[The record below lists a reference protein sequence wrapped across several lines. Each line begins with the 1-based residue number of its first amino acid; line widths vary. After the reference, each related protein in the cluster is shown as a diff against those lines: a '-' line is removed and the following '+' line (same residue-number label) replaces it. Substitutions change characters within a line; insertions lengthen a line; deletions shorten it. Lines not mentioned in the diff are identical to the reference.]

1 MSSSFP
7 MYDMA
12 EADTDPTNLLDDIY
26 SSLII
31 PLLNELQQLRSP
43 TRDQMPAHGKGKRP
57 YKVWDSGRQ
66 VRKGLVVA
74 SFNELIEKGRE
85 KLELGEVRIKVVL
98 EADGTQVE
106 DPEYFCTLPENTVF
120 LLLRQGEH
128 WYPAGVEVLR
138 QAITA
143 IPKIVCE
150 TIYSLGLHDEAPVW
164 KIMDQ
169 YGKIT
174 VVLSWDPCHRG
185 DHRHGTS
192 SPRKPSATAT
202 RMIVSGV
209 GESAIQRHEY
219 LVAQPSVGSTPSPAP
234 TISLSGTKS
243 PVPASGAAG
252 ISAQAPVGTVTT
264 ILRDGKK
271 ETLINDIG
279 PAAATL
285 PPAPHHQG
293 TVINH
298 DSEIKSSYMGTG
310 PGATAAVVGRLSRQ
324 GSSVD
329 SSHSATVH
337 VHTPECCMY
346 GHPHTPQPRTRASP
360 TGDQAEC
367 DFHCCSLHEEGGRI
381 QVHKAV
387 ATSPIQEGTHERRPA
402 HHHTHPPSQSP
413 GGKAAQPGAQAAAV
427 QHPKGSSHVRFQTQT
442 QTEYR
447 TPNLEKPR
455 ERPDQDSSESET
467 ENTTNDEE
475 AHTTEKFLLL
485 TDQLSVD
492 TKKHLS
498 IKDIGVILDRLSSK
512 IVDVEKLDR
521 EAEEEDCFNWTIKA
535 TIRGDTL
542 RELGVVYNG
551 HYYSIS
557 EHPGYGQKKEEE
569 EEEEV
574 AEAKDA
580 EKEPV

>member
-1 MSSSFP
+1 MIIMVSSFVSQKERLQGMKQAVTLRCLAMP
-7 MYDMA
+7 KCPVQLQPQLYRPDMHS
-12 EADTDPTNLLDDIY
+12 DRVNLQLGWDGKLVISDYTCISTLADIY
-26 SSLII
+26 
-31 PLLNELQQLRSP
+31 LLYIVSEGGGSATFR
-43 TRDQMPAHGKGKRP
+43 
-57 YKVWDSGRQ
+57 
-66 VRKGLVVA
+66 
-74 SFNELIEKGRE
+74 
-85 KLELGEVRIKVVL
+85 
-98 EADGTQVE
+98 GTQK
-106 DPEYFCTLPENTVF
+106 TSLP
-120 LLLRQGEH
+120 L
-128 WYPAGVEVLR
+128 A
-138 QAITA
+138 AITA

-209 GESAIQRHEY
+209 GESTIQRHEY

-243 PVPASGAAG
+243 PVPAAGAV
-252 ISAQAPVGTVTT
+252 SQAPVGTVTT

-279 PAAATL
+279 PSATAPPL
-285 PPAPHHQG
+285 PTHHQG

-298 DSEIKSSYMGTG
+298 DSEHKSSYMGTG
-310 PGATAAVVGRLSRQ
+310 PGAAAAVVGRLSRQ

-381 QVHKAV
+381 QASRHHLHHQQHHVHHHQPGQQVHKAV
-387 ATSPIQEGTHERRPA
+387 ATSPIQEGPQEKRPG
-402 HHHTHPPSQSP
+402 HHHAHPTSQSP
-413 GGKAAQPGAQAAAV
+413 SSKPSQAGPQATVAAAAAAAAAV
-427 QHPKGSSHVRFQTQT
+427 VQSQKGGSHVRFLAD
-442 QTEYR
+442 YR
-447 TPNLEKPR
+447 SSNLDKQR
-455 ERPDQDSSESET
+455 TDQESSESET

-569 EEEEV
+569 EEV
-574 AEAKDA
+574 TEAKEA

>member
-1 MSSSFP
+1 MSQ
-7 MYDMA
+7 
-12 EADTDPTNLLDDIY
+12 E
-26 SSLII
+26 
-31 PLLNELQQLRSP
+31 
-43 TRDQMPAHGKGKRP
+43 GKGKRP

-66 VRKGLVVA
+66 IRKGLVVS

-106 DPEYFCTLPENTVF
+106 DAEYFCTLPENTVF

-164 KIMDQ
+164 KVMDS

-174 VVLSWDPCHRG
+174 VVLSWDPTSRG
-185 DHRHGTS
+185 GQFNASS
-192 SPRKPSATAT
+192 SPRKPPSATA
-202 RMIVSGV
+202 RVIVSGV
-209 GESAIQRHEY
+209 GESTIQRHDY
-219 LVAQPSVGSTPSPAP
+219 LVTQSSIGSTPSPAQTAP
-234 TISLSGTKS
+234 IGGSKS
-243 PVPASGAAG
+243 PVPAAGAA
-252 ISAQAPVGTVTT
+252 VHGTITT

-279 PAAATL
+279 PASSA
-285 PPAPHHQG
+285 PPP
-293 TVINH
+293 
-298 DSEIKSSYMGTG
+298 
-310 PGATAAVVGRLSRQ
+310 P
-324 GSSVD
+324 
-329 SSHSATVH
+329 SH
-337 VHTPECCMY
+337 
-346 GHPHTPQPRTRASP
+346 
-360 TGDQAEC
+360 
-367 DFHCCSLHEEGGRI
+367 
-381 QVHKAV
+381 QVHKPE
-387 ATSPIQEGTHERRPA
+387 ATSPVQEGALPPSQRPPIL
-402 HHHTHPPSQSP
+402 HTHPASQSP
-413 GGKAAQPGAQAAAV
+413 GSKAQSQAQPAGAGTAAAASAAV
-427 QHPKGSSHVRFQTQT
+427 APKGSSHVRFLPD
-442 QTEYR
+442 YR
-447 TPNLEKPR
+447 PVNLKDKPR
-455 ERPDQDSSESET
+455 ADQESSESET

-485 TDQLSVD
+485 IDQLSVD

-512 IVDVEKLDR
+512 IIDVEKLDR

-535 TIRGDTL
+535 TIRGDSL

-569 EEEEV
+569 EEEEEGV
-574 AEAKDA
+574 NADEKEP

>member
-1 MSSSFP
+1 
-7 MYDMA
+7 MA
-12 EADTDPTNLLDDIY
+12 QADTDPANLLDEIY
-26 SSLII
+26 TSLLI
-31 PLLNELQQLRSP
+31 PLLNELQQIRSS
-43 TRDQMPAHGKGKRP
+43 TRESVTLNGKGKRP

-138 QAITA
+138 Q
-143 IPKIVCE
+143 
-150 TIYSLGLHDEAPVW
+150 
-164 KIMDQ
+164 
-169 YGKIT
+169 
-174 VVLSWDPCHRG
+174 
-185 DHRHGTS
+185 GTS

-234 TISLSGTKS
+234 TISLSGAKS
-243 PVPASGAAG
+243 PVPAAGAAG
-252 ISAQAPVGTVTT
+252 QAPVGTVTT

-279 PAAATL
+279 PSISTVPL
-285 PPAPHHQG
+285 PSAPHLQG

-298 DSEIKSSYMGTG
+298 ESEHKSSYMGGG

-381 QVHKAV
+381 QASHVHHQQHHVHHQQHHVHHHQPGPQIHKTV
-387 ATSPIQEGTHERRPA
+387 ATSPIQDGAQDRRPG
-402 HHHTHPPSQSP
+402 HHQVHPPSQSP
-413 GGKAAQPGAQAAAV
+413 SSKAAQAGPQATVAAAAAAAAAATVV
-427 QHPKGSSHVRFQTQT
+427 QSQKGGSHVRFLAD
-442 QTEYR
+442 YR
-447 TPNLEKPR
+447 SANLEKQR
-455 ERPDQDSSESET
+455 ADQESSESET

-569 EEEEV
+569 EEEEES
-574 AEAKDA
+574 ADAKQE

>member
-1 MSSSFP
+1 
-7 MYDMA
+7 MA
-12 EADTDPTNLLDDIY
+12 ELAPLNVIEDLYESVILP
-26 SSLII
+26 LISD
-31 PLLNELQQLRSP
+31 LQQLNVSRREP
-43 TRDQMPAHGKGKRP
+43 MPVQGKGKRP

-66 VRKGLVVA
+66 IRKGLVVS

-106 DPEYFCTLPENTVF
+106 DAEYFCTLPENTVF

-164 KIMDQ
+164 KVMDS

-174 VVLSWDPCHRG
+174 VVLSWDPTSRG
-185 DHRHGTS
+185 GQFNASS
-192 SPRKPSATAT
+192 SPRKPPSATA
-202 RMIVSGV
+202 RVIVSGV
-209 GESAIQRHEY
+209 GESTIQRHDY
-219 LVAQPSVGSTPSPAP
+219 LVTQSSIGSTPSPAQTAP
-234 TISLSGTKS
+234 IGGSKS
-243 PVPASGAAG
+243 PVPAAGAA
-252 ISAQAPVGTVTT
+252 VHGTITT

-279 PAAATL
+279 PASSA
-285 PPAPHHQG
+285 PPPPSHQA

-298 DSEIKSSYMGTG
+298 DPEHKSSYMGG
-310 PGATAAVVGRLSRQ
+310 SGGVATAAMVGRLSRQ
-324 GSSVD
+324 GSSVE

-337 VHTPECCMY
+337 IHTPECCQY

-381 QVHKAV
+381 QVHKPE
-387 ATSPIQEGTHERRPA
+387 ATSPVQEGALPPSQRPPIL
-402 HHHTHPPSQSP
+402 HTHPASQSP
-413 GGKAAQPGAQAAAV
+413 GSKAQSQAQPAGAGTAAAASAAV
-427 QHPKGSSHVRFQTQT
+427 APKGSSHVRFLPD
-442 QTEYR
+442 YR
-447 TPNLEKPR
+447 PVNLKDKPR
-455 ERPDQDSSESET
+455 ADQESSESET

-485 TDQLSVD
+485 IDQLSVD

-512 IVDVEKLDR
+512 IIDVEKLDR

-535 TIRGDTL
+535 TIRGDSL

-569 EEEEV
+569 EEEEEGV
-574 AEAKDA
+574 NADEKEP

>member
-1 MSSSFP
+1 
-7 MYDMA
+7 MA
-12 EADTDPTNLLDDIY
+12 EASSDPTNLLDDIY
-26 SSLII
+26 TSMII
-31 PLLNELQQLRSP
+31 PLISDLQQIRTS
-43 TRDQMPAHGKGKRP
+43 TREPMPAQGKGKRP

-150 TIYSLGLHDEAPVW
+150 TIYTLGLHDEAPVW

-174 VVLSWDPCHRG
+174 VVLSWDPSLRG
-185 DHRHGTS
+185 DRHVSSS

-209 GESAIQRHEY
+209 GENTIQRHEY
-219 LVAQPSVGSTPSPAP
+219 LMAQPSAVSTPSPAP

-243 PVPASGAAG
+243 PVPAAGAT
-252 ISAQAPVGTVTT
+252 SQAPVGTVTT

-279 PAAATL
+279 PAITAPH
-285 PPAPHHQG
+285 PPAPLHPG

-298 DSEIKSSYMGTG
+298 DSEHQGSYMSSSS
-310 PGATAAVVGRLSRQ
+310 GAAAVVGRLSRQ
-324 GSSVD
+324 GSSVE

-346 GHPHTPQPRTRASP
+346 GHPHTPQPRPRASP
-360 TGDQAEC
+360 TGDQSEC
-367 DFHCCSLHEEGGRI
+367 DFHCCALHEEGGRI
-381 QVHKAV
+381 QVQKT
-387 ATSPIQEGTHERRPA
+387 TSPIQEGERRPVHYTSKA
-402 HHHTHPPSQSP
+402 QPS
-413 GGKAAQPGAQAAAV
+413 GATAAQQ
-427 QHPKGSSHVRFQTQT
+427 KGGSHVRFVTDP
-442 QTEYR
+442 R
-447 TPNLEKPR
+447 SSSLEKQKVDP
-455 ERPDQDSSESET
+455 ESSESET

-475 AHTTEKFLLL
+475 AHTTVKFLLL

-521 EAEEEDCFNWTIKA
+521 EVEEEDCFNWTIKA

-569 EEEEV
+569 EEEEEDGADDKEV
-574 AEAKDA
+574 

>member
-1 MSSSFP
+1 
-7 MYDMA
+7 MA
-12 EADTDPTNLLDDIY
+12 EASSDPTNLLDDIY
-26 SSLII
+26 TSMII
-31 PLLNELQQLRSP
+31 PLISDLQQIRTS
-43 TRDQMPAHGKGKRP
+43 TREPMPAQGKGKRP

-150 TIYSLGLHDEAPVW
+150 TIYTLGLHDEAPVW

-174 VVLSWDPCHRG
+174 VVLSWDPSLRG
-185 DHRHGTS
+185 DRHVSSS

-209 GESAIQRHEY
+209 GENAIQRHEY
-219 LVAQPSVGSTPSPAP
+219 LMAQPSAVSTPSPAP

-243 PVPASGAAG
+243 PVPAAGAT
-252 ISAQAPVGTVTT
+252 SQAPVGTVTT

-279 PAAATL
+279 PAITAPH
-285 PPAPHHQG
+285 PPAPLHPG

-298 DSEIKSSYMGTG
+298 DSEHQGSYMSSSS
-310 PGATAAVVGRLSRQ
+310 GAAAVVGRLSRQ
-324 GSSVD
+324 GSSVE

-346 GHPHTPQPRTRASP
+346 GHPHTPQPRPRASP
-360 TGDQAEC
+360 TGDQSEC
-367 DFHCCSLHEEGGRI
+367 DFHCCALHEEGGRI
-381 QVHKAV
+381 QVQKT
-387 ATSPIQEGTHERRPA
+387 TSPIQEGERRPVHYTSKA
-402 HHHTHPPSQSP
+402 QPS
-413 GGKAAQPGAQAAAV
+413 GATAAQQ
-427 QHPKGSSHVRFQTQT
+427 KGGSHVRFVTDP
-442 QTEYR
+442 R
-447 TPNLEKPR
+447 SSSLEKQKVDP
-455 ERPDQDSSESET
+455 ESSESET

-475 AHTTEKFLLL
+475 AHTTVKFLLL

-521 EAEEEDCFNWTIKA
+521 EVEEEDCFNWTIKA

-569 EEEEV
+569 EEEEEDGADDKEV
-574 AEAKDA
+574 

>member
-1 MSSSFP
+1 
-7 MYDMA
+7 MA
-12 EADTDPTNLLDDIY
+12 EALRDPTNLLDDIY
-26 SSLII
+26 TSLVV
-31 PLLNELQQLRSP
+31 PLLNELQQLRSL

-219 LVAQPSVGSTPSPAP
+219 LVAQPPAGSTPSPAP

-243 PVPASGAAG
+243 PVPAAGAAAAAG
-252 ISAQAPVGTVTT
+252 PAPVGTVTT

-279 PAAATL
+279 PGVGAPL
-285 PPAPHHQG
+285 PPALHQG

-298 DSEIKSSYMGTG
+298 DSEHKSSYMGTG
-310 PGATAAVVGRLSRQ
+310 PGVTAAVVGRLSRQ

-360 TGDQAEC
+360 IGDQAEC

-387 ATSPIQEGTHERRPA
+387 ATSPVQEATQERRPG
-402 HHHTHPPSQSP
+402 HHHPHPSSQSP
-413 GGKAAQPGAQAAAV
+413 SSKAAQAGQVASQAAAAVV
-427 QHPKGSSHVRFQTQT
+427 QPQKGGSHVRFLAD
-442 QTEYR
+442 YR
-447 TPNLEKPR
+447 SANLEKPR
-455 ERPDQDSSESET
+455 TEQESSESET

-512 IVDVEKLDR
+512 IIDVEKLDR
-521 EAEEEDCFNWTIKA
+521 EAEEEDIFNWTIKA

-574 AEAKDA
+574 TEDKEA

>member
-1 MSSSFP
+1 
-7 MYDMA
+7 MA
-12 EADTDPTNLLDDIY
+12 DSDPANLLDDVY
-26 SSLII
+26 NALIL
-31 PLLNELQQLRSP
+31 PLINDLQLLRSQVHE
-43 TRDQMPAHGKGKRP
+43 QMPAQGKGKRP

-66 VRKGLVVA
+66 VRKGLVVS

-85 KLELGEVRIKVVL
+85 KLDLGEVRIKVVL

-138 QAITA
+138 QA
-143 IPKIVCE
+143 
-150 TIYSLGLHDEAPVW
+150 S
-164 KIMDQ
+164 
-169 YGKIT
+169 
-174 VVLSWDPCHRG
+174 
-185 DHRHGTS
+185 S
-192 SPRKPSATAT
+192 SPRKPSAASA
-202 RMIVSGV
+202 RVIVSGV
-209 GESAIQRHEY
+209 GESTIQRHEY
-219 LVAQPSVGSTPSPAP
+219 LVAQSSIGSTPSPAP
-234 TISLSGTKS
+234 TISLSGAKS
-243 PVPASGAAG
+243 PVPATAAG
-252 ISAQAPVGTVTT
+252 QVVHGTVTT

-271 ETLINDIG
+271 ETLINDVG
-279 PAAATL
+279 PSAPATT
-285 PPAPHHQG
+285 APLHQA

-298 DSEIKSSYMGTG
+298 DSDTKSSYMSG
-310 PGATAAVVGRLSRQ
+310 GAGAAAAAAVVGRLSRQ

-337 VHTPECCMY
+337 IHTPECCVY

-360 TGDQAEC
+360 TGEQAEC
-367 DFHCCSLHEEGGRI
+367 DFHCCSLHEGGGRI
-381 QVHKAV
+381 QASRQQHQHHHAHHQPAQQVNKAV
-387 ATSPIQEGTHERRPA
+387 ATSPVQEGAQERRIP
-402 HHHTHPPSQSP
+402 HHHAHPPNQSP
-413 GGKAAQPGAQAAAV
+413 SGKTQAQASQAAP
-427 QHPKGSSHVRFQTQT
+427 QASATQTTAQAQKGVRFLPDYRSIS
-442 QTEYR
+442 TEKQR
-447 TPNLEKPR
+447 
-455 ERPDQDSSESET
+455 DQDSSESET

-485 TDQLSVD
+485 IDQLSVD

-569 EEEEV
+569 EEEEEEV
-574 AEAKDA
+574 EEKEA

>member
-1 MSSSFP
+1 
-7 MYDMA
+7 MA
-12 EADTDPTNLLDDIY
+12 EASSDPTNLLDDIY
-26 SSLII
+26 TSMII
-31 PLLNELQQLRSP
+31 PLISDLQQIRTS
-43 TRDQMPAHGKGKRP
+43 TREPMPAQGKGKRP

-138 QAITA
+138 Q
-143 IPKIVCE
+143 V
-150 TIYSLGLHDEAPVW
+150 S
-164 KIMDQ
+164 
-169 YGKIT
+169 
-174 VVLSWDPCHRG
+174 S
-185 DHRHGTS
+185 S

-209 GESAIQRHEY
+209 GENAIQRHEY
-219 LVAQPSVGSTPSPAP
+219 LMAQPSAVSTPSPAP

-243 PVPASGAAG
+243 PVPAAGAT
-252 ISAQAPVGTVTT
+252 SQAPVGTVTT

-279 PAAATL
+279 PAITAPH
-285 PPAPHHQG
+285 PPAPLHPG

-298 DSEIKSSYMGTG
+298 DSEHQGSYMSSSS
-310 PGATAAVVGRLSRQ
+310 GAAAVVGRLSRQ
-324 GSSVD
+324 GSSVE

-346 GHPHTPQPRTRASP
+346 GHPHTPQPRPRASP
-360 TGDQAEC
+360 TGDQSEC
-367 DFHCCSLHEEGGRI
+367 DFHCCALHEEGGRI
-381 QVHKAV
+381 QASRHHHQQQQQQHQQPQQQQQQHLHHHHQGQKVQKT
-387 ATSPIQEGTHERRPA
+387 TSPIQEGERRPVHYTSKA
-402 HHHTHPPSQSP
+402 QPS
-413 GGKAAQPGAQAAAV
+413 GATAAQQ
-427 QHPKGSSHVRFQTQT
+427 KGGSHVRFVTDP
-442 QTEYR
+442 R
-447 TPNLEKPR
+447 SSSLEKQKVDP
-455 ERPDQDSSESET
+455 ESSESET

-475 AHTTEKFLLL
+475 AHTTVKFLLL

-521 EAEEEDCFNWTIKA
+521 EVEEEDCFNWTIKA

-569 EEEEV
+569 EEEEEDGADDKEV
-574 AEAKDA
+574 

>member
-1 MSSSFP
+1 MERF
-7 MYDMA
+7 
-12 EADTDPTNLLDDIY
+12 
-26 SSLII
+26 
-31 PLLNELQQLRSP
+31 
-43 TRDQMPAHGKGKRP
+43 
-57 YKVWDSGRQ
+57 
-66 VRKGLVVA
+66 
-74 SFNELIEKGRE
+74 
-85 KLELGEVRIKVVL
+85 
-98 EADGTQVE
+98 
-106 DPEYFCTLPENTVF
+106 
-120 LLLRQGEH
+120 
-128 WYPAGVEVLR
+128 
-138 QAITA
+138 
-143 IPKIVCE
+143 
-150 TIYSLGLHDEAPVW
+150 
-164 KIMDQ
+164 
-169 YGKIT
+169 
-174 VVLSWDPCHRG
+174 
-185 DHRHGTS
+185 
-192 SPRKPSATAT
+192 
-202 RMIVSGV
+202 
-209 GESAIQRHEY
+209 
-219 LVAQPSVGSTPSPAP
+219 
-234 TISLSGTKS
+234 
-243 PVPASGAAG
+243 
-252 ISAQAPVGTVTT
+252 
-264 ILRDGKK
+264 
-271 ETLINDIG
+271 
-279 PAAATL
+279 
-285 PPAPHHQG
+285 
-293 TVINH
+293 
-298 DSEIKSSYMGTG
+298 
-310 PGATAAVVGRLSRQ
+310 
-324 GSSVD
+324 
-329 SSHSATVH
+329 
-337 VHTPECCMY
+337 
-346 GHPHTPQPRTRASP
+346 
-360 TGDQAEC
+360 
-367 DFHCCSLHEEGGRI
+367 
-381 QVHKAV
+381 VHKAV

>member
-1 MSSSFP
+1 
-7 MYDMA
+7 MA
-12 EADTDPTNLLDDIY
+12 EASSDPANLLDEIY
-26 SSLII
+26 TSMII
-31 PLLNELQQLRSP
+31 PLISDLQQIRTS
-43 TRDQMPAHGKGKRP
+43 TREPMPAQGKGKRP

-138 QAITA
+138 QVSST
-143 IPKIVCE
+143 
-150 TIYSLGLHDEAPVW
+150 
-164 KIMDQ
+164 
-169 YGKIT
+169 
-174 VVLSWDPCHRG
+174 
-185 DHRHGTS
+185 

-209 GESAIQRHEY
+209 GENAIQRHEY
-219 LVAQPSVGSTPSPAP
+219 LVAQPSAVSTPSPAP
-234 TISLSGTKS
+234 TISLTGTKS
-243 PVPASGAAG
+243 PVPAAGAT
-252 ISAQAPVGTVTT
+252 IQAPVGTVTT
-264 ILRDGKK
+264 IHRDGKK

-279 PAAATL
+279 PAITAPPL
-285 PPAPHHQG
+285 PAPFHPG

-298 DSEIKSSYMGTG
+298 DSEHQGSFMSSSS
-310 PGATAAVVGRLSRQ
+310 GAAAVVGRLSRQ
-324 GSSVD
+324 GSSVE

-337 VHTPECCMY
+337 VHTPECCIH
-346 GHPHTPQPRTRASP
+346 GHPHTPQPRPRASP
-360 TGDQAEC
+360 TNDQSEC

-381 QVHKAV
+381 QASRHHLHHHHQQPPQQQQQQQQQQLQPQHLHHPQQGQKVQKT
-387 ATSPIQEGTHERRPA
+387 TSPIQEGDRRPV
-402 HHHTHPPSQSP
+402 HYQSP
-413 GGKAAQPGAQAAAV
+413 GAKGQPSGATGV
-427 QHPKGSSHVRFQTQT
+427 QQKGGSHVRFVTDP
-442 QTEYR
+442 R
-447 TPNLEKPR
+447 SSSIEKQKVEP
-455 ERPDQDSSESET
+455 ESSESET

-485 TDQLSVD
+485 IDQLSVD

-521 EAEEEDCFNWTIKA
+521 EIEEEDCFNWTIKA

-569 EEEEV
+569 EEEEDPADDKEV
-574 AEAKDA
+574 

>member
-1 MSSSFP
+1 
-7 MYDMA
+7 
-12 EADTDPTNLLDDIY
+12 
-26 SSLII
+26 
-31 PLLNELQQLRSP
+31 
-43 TRDQMPAHGKGKRP
+43 
-57 YKVWDSGRQ
+57 
-66 VRKGLVVA
+66 
-74 SFNELIEKGRE
+74 
-85 KLELGEVRIKVVL
+85 
-98 EADGTQVE
+98 
-106 DPEYFCTLPENTVF
+106 
-120 LLLRQGEH
+120 
-128 WYPAGVEVLR
+128 
-138 QAITA
+138 AITA

-150 TIYSLGLHDEAPVW
+150 TIYTLGLHDEAPVW

-185 DHRHGTS
+185 EHRHGTS

-234 TISLSGTKS
+234 TISLSGAKS
-243 PVPASGAAG
+243 PVPAAGAAG
-252 ISAQAPVGTVTT
+252 QAPVGTVTT

-279 PAAATL
+279 PSISTVPL
-285 PPAPHHQG
+285 PSAPHLQ
-293 TVINH
+293 I
-298 DSEIKSSYMGTG
+298 
-310 PGATAAVVGRLSRQ
+310 
-324 GSSVD
+324 
-329 SSHSATVH
+329 
-337 VHTPECCMY
+337 
-346 GHPHTPQPRTRASP
+346 
-360 TGDQAEC
+360 
-367 DFHCCSLHEEGGRI
+367 
-381 QVHKAV
+381 HKTV
-387 ATSPIQEGTHERRPA
+387 ATSPIQDGAQDRRPG
-402 HHHTHPPSQSP
+402 HHQVHPPSQSP
-413 GGKAAQPGAQAAAV
+413 SSKAAQAGPQATVAAAAAAAAAATVV
-427 QHPKGSSHVRFQTQT
+427 QSQKGGSHVRFLAD
-442 QTEYR
+442 YR
-447 TPNLEKPR
+447 SANLEKQR
-455 ERPDQDSSESET
+455 ADQESSESET

-569 EEEEV
+569 EEEEES
-574 AEAKDA
+574 ADAKQE

>member
-1 MSSSFP
+1 MEIRMAAAFPKQTSWDFRPHAAQQPQPSSSH
-7 MYDMA
+7 
-12 EADTDPTNLLDDIY
+12 
-26 SSLII
+26 SK
-31 PLLNELQQLRSP
+31 
-43 TRDQMPAHGKGKRP
+43 GKGKRP

-66 VRKGLVVA
+66 IRKGLVVS

-106 DPEYFCTLPENTVF
+106 DAEYFGTLPENTVF

-138 QAITA
+138 QA
-143 IPKIVCE
+143 
-150 TIYSLGLHDEAPVW
+150 S
-164 KIMDQ
+164 
-169 YGKIT
+169 
-174 VVLSWDPCHRG
+174 
-185 DHRHGTS
+185 S
-192 SPRKPSATAT
+192 SPRKPSTAAT
-202 RMIVSGV
+202 RVIVSGV
-209 GESAIQRHEY
+209 GESTIHRHDY
-219 LVAQPSVGSTPSPAP
+219 LVTQSSIGSTPSPAP
-234 TISLSGTKS
+234 ISKS
-243 PVPASGAAG
+243 PVPAVGAAG
-252 ISAQAPVGTVTT
+252 QPVHGTITT

-279 PAAATL
+279 PPSSAPPL
-285 PPAPHHQG
+285 PSHQA

-298 DSEIKSSYMGTG
+298 DPEHKSSYMGG
-310 PGATAAVVGRLSRQ
+310 SGGVASAAMVGRLSRQ
-324 GSSVD
+324 GSSVE

-337 VHTPECCMY
+337 IHTPECCQY

-381 QVHKAV
+381 QASGHHHHHHHHLQQQPQQPPAQQPQVHKAV
-387 ATSPIQEGTHERRPA
+387 ATSPVQEGAPTTRPTL
-402 HHHTHPPSQSP
+402 HHIHTVNQSP
-413 GGKAAQPGAQAAAV
+413 GTKSQAQAAPTSVQASVAAAAAAAAAV
-427 QHPKGSSHVRFQTQT
+427 AAAQKGSSHVRFQHD
-442 QTEYR
+442 YR
-447 TPNLEKPR
+447 STNLKDKQ
-455 ERPDQDSSESET
+455 RPEQESSESET

-512 IVDVEKLDR
+512 IIDVEKLDR

-535 TIRGDTL
+535 TIRGDSL

-557 EHPGYGQKKEEE
+557 EHPGYGQKKEDEE
-569 EEEEV
+569 EEEE
-574 AEAKDA
+574 EGNNTEEKES

>member
-1 MSSSFP
+1 MKS
-7 MYDMA
+7 
-12 EADTDPTNLLDDIY
+12 
-26 SSLII
+26 
-31 PLLNELQQLRSP
+31 PLLESEESGRVHCQ
-43 TRDQMPAHGKGKRP
+43 GKGKRP

-66 VRKGLVVA
+66 VRKGLVVS

-209 GESAIQRHEY
+209 GESTIQRHEY

-243 PVPASGAAG
+243 PVPAAGAV
-252 ISAQAPVGTVTT
+252 SQAPVGTVTT

-279 PAAATL
+279 P
-285 PPAPHHQG
+285 
-293 TVINH
+293 
-298 DSEIKSSYMGTG
+298 S
-310 PGATAAVVGRLSRQ
+310 ATAPPL
-324 GSSVD
+324 
-329 SSHSATVH
+329 
-337 VHTPECCMY
+337 
-346 GHPHTPQPRTRASP
+346 P
-360 TGDQAEC
+360 T
-367 DFHCCSLHEEGGRI
+367 HH

-387 ATSPIQEGTHERRPA
+387 ATSPIQEGPQEKRPG
-402 HHHTHPPSQSP
+402 HHHAHPTSQSP
-413 GGKAAQPGAQAAAV
+413 SSKPSQAGPQATVAAAAAAAAAV
-427 QHPKGSSHVRFQTQT
+427 VQSQKGGSHVRFLAD
-442 QTEYR
+442 YR
-447 TPNLEKPR
+447 SSNLDKQR
-455 ERPDQDSSESET
+455 TDQESSESET

-569 EEEEV
+569 EEV
-574 AEAKDA
+574 TEAKEA

>member
-1 MSSSFP
+1 MSQ
-7 MYDMA
+7 
-12 EADTDPTNLLDDIY
+12 E
-26 SSLII
+26 
-31 PLLNELQQLRSP
+31 
-43 TRDQMPAHGKGKRP
+43 GKGKRP

-66 VRKGLVVA
+66 IRKGLVVS

-106 DPEYFCTLPENTVF
+106 DAEYFCTLPENTVF

-138 QAITA
+138 QA
-143 IPKIVCE
+143 
-150 TIYSLGLHDEAPVW
+150 S
-164 KIMDQ
+164 
-169 YGKIT
+169 
-174 VVLSWDPCHRG
+174 
-185 DHRHGTS
+185 S
-192 SPRKPSATAT
+192 SPRKPPTASA
-202 RMIVSGV
+202 RVIVSGV
-209 GESAIQRHEY
+209 GESTIQRHDY
-219 LVAQPSVGSTPSPAP
+219 LVTQSSIGSTPSPAQTAP
-234 TISLSGTKS
+234 ISGSKS
-243 PVPASGAAG
+243 PVPAAG
-252 ISAQAPVGTVTT
+252 AQAVHGTITT

-279 PAAATL
+279 PASSA
-285 PPAPHHQG
+285 PPPPPHQA

-298 DSEIKSSYMGTG
+298 DPEPKSSYMGSSG
-310 PGATAAVVGRLSRQ
+310 GVATAAMVGRLSRQ
-324 GSSVD
+324 GSSVE

-337 VHTPECCMY
+337 VHTPECCQY
-346 GHPHTPQPRTRASP
+346 GHPHTPQPRTTRVSP
-360 TGDQAEC
+360 TGEQAEC

-381 QVHKAV
+381 QASGQHHHHHHHLHQQQQSQQPQQQQQPQQSQQQQQQVHKAV
-387 ATSPIQEGTHERRPA
+387 ATSPVQEGAPSSSQRATIHHSHPA
-402 HHHTHPPSQSP
+402 SQSP
-413 GGKAAQPGAQAAAV
+413 GSKAQSQAQSTGAGTTAAASV
-427 QHPKGSSHVRFQTQT
+427 PVALKGSPRVHFLPD
-442 QTEYR
+442 YR
-447 TPNLEKPR
+447 PVNLKDKPR
-455 ERPDQDSSESET
+455 ADQESSESET

-485 TDQLSVD
+485 IDQLSVD

-512 IVDVEKLDR
+512 IIDVEKLDR

-535 TIRGDTL
+535 TIRGDSL

-569 EEEEV
+569 EEEEEGV
-574 AEAKDA
+574 NAD
-580 EKEPV
+580 EKEPEMEPV

>member
-1 MSSSFP
+1 
-7 MYDMA
+7 MA
-12 EADTDPTNLLDDIY
+12 EASSDPANLLDEIY
-26 SSLII
+26 TSMII
-31 PLLNELQQLRSP
+31 PLISDLQQIRTS
-43 TRDQMPAHGKGKRP
+43 TREPMPAQGKGKRP

-174 VVLSWDPCHRG
+174 VVLSWDPSLRG
-185 DHRHGTS
+185 DRHVSST

-209 GESAIQRHEY
+209 GENAIQRHEY
-219 LVAQPSVGSTPSPAP
+219 LVAQPSAVSTPSPAP
-234 TISLSGTKS
+234 TISLTGTKS
-243 PVPASGAAG
+243 PVPAAGAT
-252 ISAQAPVGTVTT
+252 IQAPVGTVTT
-264 ILRDGKK
+264 IHRDGKK

-279 PAAATL
+279 PAITAPPL
-285 PPAPHHQG
+285 PAPF
-293 TVINH
+293 
-298 DSEIKSSYMGTG
+298 
-310 PGATAAVVGRLSRQ
+310 
-324 GSSVD
+324 
-329 SSHSATVH
+329 
-337 VHTPECCMY
+337 
-346 GHPHTPQPRTRASP
+346 HPVQKT
-360 TGDQAEC
+360 
-367 DFHCCSLHEEGGRI
+367 
-381 QVHKAV
+381 
-387 ATSPIQEGTHERRPA
+387 TSPIQEGDRRPV
-402 HHHTHPPSQSP
+402 HYQSP
-413 GGKAAQPGAQAAAV
+413 GAKGQPSGATGV
-427 QHPKGSSHVRFQTQT
+427 QQKGGSHVRFVTDP
-442 QTEYR
+442 R
-447 TPNLEKPR
+447 SSSIEKQKVEP
-455 ERPDQDSSESET
+455 ESSESET

-485 TDQLSVD
+485 IDQLSVD

-521 EAEEEDCFNWTIKA
+521 EIEEEDCFNWTIKA

-569 EEEEV
+569 EEEEDPADDKEV
-574 AEAKDA
+574 

>member
-1 MSSSFP
+1 MKS
-7 MYDMA
+7 
-12 EADTDPTNLLDDIY
+12 
-26 SSLII
+26 
-31 PLLNELQQLRSP
+31 PLLESKENGRVNCQ
-43 TRDQMPAHGKGKRP
+43 GKGKRP

-66 VRKGLVVA
+66 VRKGLVVS

-85 KLELGEVRIKVVL
+85 KLDLGEVRIKVVL

-164 KIMDQ
+164 KIMDH

-185 DHRHGTS
+185 DRHASS
-192 SPRKPSATAT
+192 SPRKPSAASA
-202 RMIVSGV
+202 RVIVSGV
-209 GESAIQRHEY
+209 GESTIQRHEY
-219 LVAQPSVGSTPSPAP
+219 LVAQSSIGSTPSPAP
-234 TISLSGTKS
+234 TISLSGAKS
-243 PVPASGAAG
+243 PVPATAAG
-252 ISAQAPVGTVTT
+252 QVVHGTVTT

-271 ETLINDIG
+271 ETLINDVG
-279 PAAATL
+279 PSAPATT
-285 PPAPHHQG
+285 APLHQA

-298 DSEIKSSYMGTG
+298 DSDTKSSYMSG
-310 PGATAAVVGRLSRQ
+310 GAGAAAAAAVVGRLSRQ

-337 VHTPECCMY
+337 IHTPECCVY

-360 TGDQAEC
+360 TGEQAEC
-367 DFHCCSLHEEGGRI
+367 DFHCCSLHEGGGRI
-381 QVHKAV
+381 QASRQQHQHHHAHHQPAQQVNKAV
-387 ATSPIQEGTHERRPA
+387 ATSPVQEGAQERRIP
-402 HHHTHPPSQSP
+402 HHHAHPPNQSP
-413 GGKAAQPGAQAAAV
+413 SGKTQAQASQAAP
-427 QHPKGSSHVRFQTQT
+427 QASATQTTAQAQKGVRFLPDYRSIS
-442 QTEYR
+442 TEKQR
-447 TPNLEKPR
+447 
-455 ERPDQDSSESET
+455 DQDSSESET

-485 TDQLSVD
+485 IDQLSVD

-569 EEEEV
+569 EEEEEEV
-574 AEAKDA
+574 EEKEA

>member
-285 PPAPHHQG
+285 PPAPHHQ
-293 TVINH
+293 
-298 DSEIKSSYMGTG
+298 
-310 PGATAAVVGRLSRQ
+310 
-324 GSSVD
+324 
-329 SSHSATVH
+329 
-337 VHTPECCMY
+337 
-346 GHPHTPQPRTRASP
+346 
-360 TGDQAEC
+360 
-367 DFHCCSLHEEGGRI
+367 
-381 QVHKAV
+381 VHKAV

>member
-1 MSSSFP
+1 
-7 MYDMA
+7 MA
-12 EADTDPTNLLDDIY
+12 EASSDPTNLLDDIY
-26 SSLII
+26 TSMII
-31 PLLNELQQLRSP
+31 PLISDLQQIRTS
-43 TRDQMPAHGKGKRP
+43 TREPMPAQGKGKRP

-150 TIYSLGLHDEAPVW
+150 TIYTLGLHDEAPVW

-174 VVLSWDPCHRG
+174 VVLSWDPSLRG
-185 DHRHGTS
+185 DRHVSSS

-209 GESAIQRHEY
+209 GENAIQRHEY
-219 LVAQPSVGSTPSPAP
+219 LMAQPSAVSTPSPAP

-243 PVPASGAAG
+243 PVPAAGAT
-252 ISAQAPVGTVTT
+252 SQAPVGTVTT

-279 PAAATL
+279 PAITAPH
-285 PPAPHHQG
+285 PPAP
-293 TVINH
+293 
-298 DSEIKSSYMGTG
+298 
-310 PGATAAVVGRLSRQ
+310 L
-324 GSSVD
+324 
-329 SSHSATVH
+329 
-337 VHTPECCMY
+337 
-346 GHPHTPQPRTRASP
+346 HPVQKT
-360 TGDQAEC
+360 
-367 DFHCCSLHEEGGRI
+367 
-381 QVHKAV
+381 
-387 ATSPIQEGTHERRPA
+387 TSPIQEGERRPVHYTSKA
-402 HHHTHPPSQSP
+402 QPS
-413 GGKAAQPGAQAAAV
+413 GATAAQQ
-427 QHPKGSSHVRFQTQT
+427 KGGSHVRFVTDP
-442 QTEYR
+442 R
-447 TPNLEKPR
+447 SSSLEKQKVDP
-455 ERPDQDSSESET
+455 ESSESET

-475 AHTTEKFLLL
+475 AHTTVKFLLL

-521 EAEEEDCFNWTIKA
+521 EVEEEDCFNWTIKA

-569 EEEEV
+569 EEEEEDGADDKEV
-574 AEAKDA
+574 

>member
-1 MSSSFP
+1 
-7 MYDMA
+7 MA
-12 EADTDPTNLLDDIY
+12 DSDPANLLDDVY
-26 SSLII
+26 NALIL
-31 PLLNELQQLRSP
+31 PLINDLQLLRSQVHE
-43 TRDQMPAHGKGKRP
+43 QMPAQGKGKRP

-66 VRKGLVVA
+66 VRKGLVVS

-85 KLELGEVRIKVVL
+85 KLDLGEVRIKVVL

-164 KIMDQ
+164 KIMDH

-185 DHRHGTS
+185 DRHASS
-192 SPRKPSATAT
+192 SPRKPSAASA
-202 RMIVSGV
+202 RVIVSGV
-209 GESAIQRHEY
+209 GESTIQRHEY
-219 LVAQPSVGSTPSPAP
+219 LVAQSSIGSTPSPAP
-234 TISLSGTKS
+234 TISLSGAKS
-243 PVPASGAAG
+243 PVPATAAG
-252 ISAQAPVGTVTT
+252 QVVHGTVTT

-271 ETLINDIG
+271 ETLINDVG
-279 PAAATL
+279 PSAPATT
-285 PPAPHHQG
+285 APLHQ
-293 TVINH
+293 VN
-298 DSEIKSSYMGTG
+298 
-310 PGATAAVVGRLSRQ
+310 
-324 GSSVD
+324 
-329 SSHSATVH
+329 
-337 VHTPECCMY
+337 
-346 GHPHTPQPRTRASP
+346 
-360 TGDQAEC
+360 
-367 DFHCCSLHEEGGRI
+367 
-381 QVHKAV
+381 KAV
-387 ATSPIQEGTHERRPA
+387 ATSPVQEGAQERRIP
-402 HHHTHPPSQSP
+402 HHHAHPPNQSP
-413 GGKAAQPGAQAAAV
+413 SGKTQAQASQAAP
-427 QHPKGSSHVRFQTQT
+427 QASATQTTAQAQKGVRFLPDYRSIS
-442 QTEYR
+442 TEKQR
-447 TPNLEKPR
+447 
-455 ERPDQDSSESET
+455 DQDSSESET

-485 TDQLSVD
+485 IDQLSVD

-569 EEEEV
+569 EEEEEEV
-574 AEAKDA
+574 EEKEA

>member
-1 MSSSFP
+1 
-7 MYDMA
+7 MA
-12 EADTDPTNLLDDIY
+12 EASSDPTNLLDDIY
-26 SSLII
+26 TSMII
-31 PLLNELQQLRSP
+31 PLISDLQQIRTS
-43 TRDQMPAHGKGKRP
+43 TREPMPAQGKGKRP

-150 TIYSLGLHDEAPVW
+150 TIYTLGLHDEAPVW

-174 VVLSWDPCHRG
+174 VVLSWDPSLRG
-185 DHRHGTS
+185 DRHVSSS

-209 GESAIQRHEY
+209 GENTIQRHEY
-219 LVAQPSVGSTPSPAP
+219 LMAQPSAVSTPSPAP

-243 PVPASGAAG
+243 PVPAAGAT
-252 ISAQAPVGTVTT
+252 SQAPVGTVTT

-279 PAAATL
+279 PAITAPH
-285 PPAPHHQG
+285 PPAP
-293 TVINH
+293 
-298 DSEIKSSYMGTG
+298 
-310 PGATAAVVGRLSRQ
+310 L
-324 GSSVD
+324 
-329 SSHSATVH
+329 
-337 VHTPECCMY
+337 
-346 GHPHTPQPRTRASP
+346 HPVQKT
-360 TGDQAEC
+360 
-367 DFHCCSLHEEGGRI
+367 
-381 QVHKAV
+381 
-387 ATSPIQEGTHERRPA
+387 TSPIQEGERRPVHYTSKA
-402 HHHTHPPSQSP
+402 QPS
-413 GGKAAQPGAQAAAV
+413 GATAAQQ
-427 QHPKGSSHVRFQTQT
+427 KGGSHVRFVTDP
-442 QTEYR
+442 R
-447 TPNLEKPR
+447 SSSLEKQKVDP
-455 ERPDQDSSESET
+455 ESSESET

-475 AHTTEKFLLL
+475 AHTTVKFLLL

-521 EAEEEDCFNWTIKA
+521 EVEEEDCFNWTIKA

-569 EEEEV
+569 EEEEEDGADDKEV
-574 AEAKDA
+574 

>member
-1 MSSSFP
+1 
-7 MYDMA
+7 MA
-12 EADTDPTNLLDDIY
+12 DSDPANLLDDVY
-26 SSLII
+26 SALIL
-31 PLLNELQQLRSP
+31 PLINDLQLLRSQVHE
-43 TRDQMPAHGKGKRP
+43 QMPAQGKGKRP

-66 VRKGLVVA
+66 VRKGLVVS

-85 KLELGEVRIKVVL
+85 KLDLGEVRIKVVL

-164 KIMDQ
+164 KIMDH

-174 VVLSWDPCHRG
+174 VVLSWDPSHRG
-185 DHRHGTS
+185 DRHASS
-192 SPRKPSATAT
+192 SPRKPSAASA
-202 RMIVSGV
+202 RVIVSGV
-209 GESAIQRHEY
+209 GESTIQRHEY
-219 LVAQPSVGSTPSPAP
+219 LVAQSSIGSTPSPAP
-234 TISLSGTKS
+234 TISLSGAKS
-243 PVPASGAAG
+243 PVPAASAAG
-252 ISAQAPVGTVTT
+252 QVVHGTVTT

-271 ETLINDIG
+271 ETLINDVG
-279 PAAATL
+279 PSAAAPT
-285 PPAPHHQG
+285 APLHQA

-298 DSEIKSSYMGTG
+298 DSDPKSSYMAGGTG
-310 PGATAAVVGRLSRQ
+310 AAAAAAVVGRLSRQ

-337 VHTPECCMY
+337 IHTPECCVY

-360 TGDQAEC
+360 TGEQAEC
-367 DFHCCSLHEEGGRI
+367 DFHCCSLHEGGGRI
-381 QVHKAV
+381 QVNKAV
-387 ATSPIQEGTHERRPA
+387 ATSPVQEGASATQTA
-402 HHHTHPPSQSP
+402 SQS
-413 GGKAAQPGAQAAAV
+413 Q
-427 QHPKGSSHVRFQTQT
+427 KGVRFLPDYRSIS
-442 QTEYR
+442 TEKQR
-447 TPNLEKPR
+447 
-455 ERPDQDSSESET
+455 DQDSSESET

-485 TDQLSVD
+485 IDQLSVD

-569 EEEEV
+569 EEEEEEV
-574 AEAKDA
+574 EEKEA

>member
-1 MSSSFP
+1 MKS
-7 MYDMA
+7 
-12 EADTDPTNLLDDIY
+12 
-26 SSLII
+26 
-31 PLLNELQQLRSP
+31 PLLGPGEGGLVQCQ
-43 TRDQMPAHGKGKRP
+43 GKGKRP

-174 VVLSWDPCHRG
+174 VVLSWDPSLRG
-185 DHRHGTS
+185 DRHVSST

-209 GESAIQRHEY
+209 GENAIQRHEY
-219 LVAQPSVGSTPSPAP
+219 LVAQPSAVSTPSPAP
-234 TISLSGTKS
+234 TISLTGTKS
-243 PVPASGAAG
+243 PVPAAGAT
-252 ISAQAPVGTVTT
+252 IQAPVGTVTT
-264 ILRDGKK
+264 IHRDGKK

-279 PAAATL
+279 PAITAPPL
-285 PPAPHHQG
+285 PAPFHPG

-298 DSEIKSSYMGTG
+298 DSEHQGSFMSSSS
-310 PGATAAVVGRLSRQ
+310 GAAAVVGRLSRQ
-324 GSSVD
+324 GSSVE

-337 VHTPECCMY
+337 VHTPECCIH
-346 GHPHTPQPRTRASP
+346 GHPHTPQPRPRASP
-360 TGDQAEC
+360 TNDQSEC

-381 QVHKAV
+381 QASRHHLHHHHQQPPQQQQQQQQQQLQPQHLHHPQQGQKVQKT
-387 ATSPIQEGTHERRPA
+387 TSPIQEGDRRPV
-402 HHHTHPPSQSP
+402 HYQSP
-413 GGKAAQPGAQAAAV
+413 GAKGQPSGATGV
-427 QHPKGSSHVRFQTQT
+427 QQKGGSHVRFVTDP
-442 QTEYR
+442 R
-447 TPNLEKPR
+447 SSSIEKQKVEP
-455 ERPDQDSSESET
+455 ESSESET

-485 TDQLSVD
+485 IDQLSVD

-521 EAEEEDCFNWTIKA
+521 EIEEEDCFNWTIKA

-569 EEEEV
+569 EEEEDPADDKEV
-574 AEAKDA
+574 

>member
-1 MSSSFP
+1 MKSP
-7 MYDMA
+7 
-12 EADTDPTNLLDDIY
+12 LLDTQD
-26 SSLII
+26 SARV
-31 PLLNELQQLRSP
+31 QCQ
-43 TRDQMPAHGKGKRP
+43 GKGKRP

-150 TIYSLGLHDEAPVW
+150 TIYTLGLHDEAPVW

-185 DHRHGTS
+185 EHRHGTS

-234 TISLSGTKS
+234 TISLSGAKS
-243 PVPASGAAG
+243 PVPAAGAAG
-252 ISAQAPVGTVTT
+252 QAPVGTVTT

-279 PAAATL
+279 PSISTVPL
-285 PPAPHHQG
+285 PSAPHLQG

-298 DSEIKSSYMGTG
+298 ESEHKSSYMGGG

-381 QVHKAV
+381 QASHVHHQQHHVHHQQHHVHHHQPGPQIHKTV
-387 ATSPIQEGTHERRPA
+387 ATSPIQDGAQDRRPG
-402 HHHTHPPSQSP
+402 HHQVHPPSQSP
-413 GGKAAQPGAQAAAV
+413 SSKAAQAGPQATVAAAAAAAAAATVV
-427 QHPKGSSHVRFQTQT
+427 QSQKGGSHVRFLAD
-442 QTEYR
+442 YR
-447 TPNLEKPR
+447 SANLEKQR
-455 ERPDQDSSESET
+455 ADQESSESET

-569 EEEEV
+569 EEEEES
-574 AEAKDA
+574 ADAKQE

>member
-1 MSSSFP
+1 MSQ
-7 MYDMA
+7 
-12 EADTDPTNLLDDIY
+12 E
-26 SSLII
+26 
-31 PLLNELQQLRSP
+31 
-43 TRDQMPAHGKGKRP
+43 GKGKRP

-66 VRKGLVVA
+66 IRKGLVVS

-106 DPEYFCTLPENTVF
+106 DAEYFCTLPENTVF

-138 QAITA
+138 QA
-143 IPKIVCE
+143 
-150 TIYSLGLHDEAPVW
+150 S
-164 KIMDQ
+164 
-169 YGKIT
+169 
-174 VVLSWDPCHRG
+174 
-185 DHRHGTS
+185 S
-192 SPRKPSATAT
+192 SPRKPPSATA
-202 RMIVSGV
+202 RVIVSGV
-209 GESAIQRHEY
+209 GESTIQRHDY
-219 LVAQPSVGSTPSPAP
+219 LVTQSSIGSTPSPAQTAP
-234 TISLSGTKS
+234 IGGSKS
-243 PVPASGAAG
+243 PVPAAGAA
-252 ISAQAPVGTVTT
+252 VHGTITT

-279 PAAATL
+279 PASSA
-285 PPAPHHQG
+285 PPPPSHQA

-298 DSEIKSSYMGTG
+298 DPEHKSSYMGG
-310 PGATAAVVGRLSRQ
+310 SGGVATAAMVGRLSRQ
-324 GSSVD
+324 GSSVE

-337 VHTPECCMY
+337 IHTPECCQY

-381 QVHKAV
+381 QVHKPE
-387 ATSPIQEGTHERRPA
+387 ATSPVQEGALPPSQRPPIL
-402 HHHTHPPSQSP
+402 HTHPASQSP
-413 GGKAAQPGAQAAAV
+413 GSKAQSQAQPAGAGTAAAASAAV
-427 QHPKGSSHVRFQTQT
+427 APKGSSHVRFLPD
-442 QTEYR
+442 YR
-447 TPNLEKPR
+447 PVNLKDKPR
-455 ERPDQDSSESET
+455 ADQESSESET

-485 TDQLSVD
+485 IDQLSVD

-512 IVDVEKLDR
+512 IIDVEKLDR

-535 TIRGDTL
+535 TIRGDSL

-569 EEEEV
+569 EEEEEGV
-574 AEAKDA
+574 NADEKEP

>member
-1 MSSSFP
+1 
-7 MYDMA
+7 MA
-12 EADTDPTNLLDDIY
+12 EALRDPTNLLDDIY
-26 SSLII
+26 TSLVV
-31 PLLNELQQLRSP
+31 PLLNELQQLRSL

-138 QAITA
+138 Q
-143 IPKIVCE
+143 
-150 TIYSLGLHDEAPVW
+150 
-164 KIMDQ
+164 
-169 YGKIT
+169 
-174 VVLSWDPCHRG
+174 
-185 DHRHGTS
+185 GTS

-219 LVAQPSVGSTPSPAP
+219 LVAQPPAGSTPSPAP

-243 PVPASGAAG
+243 PVPAAGAAAAAG
-252 ISAQAPVGTVTT
+252 PAPVGTVTT

-279 PAAATL
+279 PGVGAPL
-285 PPAPHHQG
+285 PPALHQG

-298 DSEIKSSYMGTG
+298 DSEHKSSYMGTG
-310 PGATAAVVGRLSRQ
+310 PGVTAAVVGRLSRQ

-360 TGDQAEC
+360 IGDQAEC

-381 QVHKAV
+381 QASRHHLHHQQHHVHHHQQEQQVHKAV
-387 ATSPIQEGTHERRPA
+387 ATSPVQEATQERRPG
-402 HHHTHPPSQSP
+402 HHHPHPSSQSP
-413 GGKAAQPGAQAAAV
+413 SSKAAQAGQVASQAAAAVV
-427 QHPKGSSHVRFQTQT
+427 QPQKGGSHVRFLAD
-442 QTEYR
+442 YR
-447 TPNLEKPR
+447 SANLEKPR
-455 ERPDQDSSESET
+455 TEQESSESET

-512 IVDVEKLDR
+512 IIDVEKLDR
-521 EAEEEDCFNWTIKA
+521 EAEEEDIFNWTIKA

-574 AEAKDA
+574 TEDKEA